1 MSKGLK
7 IKVGI
12 IVNAGHE
19 YRKSNIQRVELLL
32 VLFGSKTKSAHL
44 VEHFL
49 AKYIQEL

>member
-1 MSKGLK
+1 MP
-7 IKVGI
+7 VM
-12 IVNAGHE
+12 
-19 YRKSNIQRVELLL
+19 NIENQIFRELRV